1 MVRSPTVHLSDGIFD
16 SAVPMGLGAFG
27 LRGPRVETRGYF
39 LTSLTGLTLGA
50 PLIPALNPR
59 LFSVAPSGLQEWGH
73 TVAAFGM
80 THPLPHVGAGDTPS
94 RRGRRLEHAPVR
106 GRGWI
111 LPASC
116 VPPGGGGRRRRPGVD
131 LNPAILGRGCRFVQP
146 HSGLGRWGCPESR
159 VHRLRGRPPVRPGTR
174 CRAGAALGTC
184 PRSCPVRDRRPRR
197 TFKRGPVV
205 TPQVNRVPKGRKRI
219 APGFNPGINAV
230 PRSSPVGTTES
241 GLDPGCIWGHI

>member
-1 MVRSPTVHLSDGIFD
+1 M
-16 SAVPMGLGAFG
+16 
-27 LRGPRVETRGYF
+27 RGPRVETRGYS

-50 PLIPALNPR
+50 PLISGPNPG
-59 LFSVAPSGLQEWGH
+59 LFSVAPLGLQEQAR
-73 TVAAFGM
+73 V
-80 THPLPHVGAGDTPS
+80 AGDGFFPPLLS
-94 RRGRRLEHAPVR
+94 
-106 GRGWI
+106 
-111 LPASC
+111 PAGGGGFF
-116 VPPGGGGRRRRPGVD
+116 PPLVSPAGGGGRRRRPGVD
-131 LNPAILGRGCRFVQP
+131 LNPAILGKGCRFVQP